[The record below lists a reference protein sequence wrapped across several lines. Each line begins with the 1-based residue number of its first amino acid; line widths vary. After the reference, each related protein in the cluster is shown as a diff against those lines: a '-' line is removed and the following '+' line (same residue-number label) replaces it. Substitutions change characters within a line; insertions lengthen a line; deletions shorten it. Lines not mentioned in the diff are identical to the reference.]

1 LESNWRMN
9 VFDLGWAYSDFT
21 LCGRLFFPV
30 GRAVVNH
37 KPTPSTA
44 TLVRTNV
51 IPGSTL
57 TTAGTISVD
66 PTIPHFPYGL
76 AVFTD

>member
-1 LESNWRMN
+1 MN
-9 VFDLGWAYSDFT
+9 VFELGWLYSDFT

-30 GRAVVNH
+30 GRAVVDH

-44 TLVRTNV
+44 TLVRTFLS
-51 IPGSTL
+51 PGSVL
-57 TTAGTISVD
+57 TTAGTIDVD
-66 PTIPHFPYGL
+66 PTITRFPYGL